1 MSAVVFA
8 IKPSVHAAYQGREAE
23 VGASVVSVYNKLKG
37 VEPQTSAEL
46 VRYSA
51 QGLSRSSTNSR
62 VVERRGYQAIGSRY
76 WMATVW
82 RPPSTG

>member
-23 VGASVVSVYNKLKG
+23 GGASVVSVYTKLKG

-46 VRYSA
+46 VR
-51 QGLSRSSTNSR
+51 
-62 VVERRGYQAIGSRY
+62 
-76 WMATVW
+76 
-82 RPPSTG
+82 